1 MKMKFIALALLMAA
15 GSANAAID
23 NGAGGNGELFFN
35 IWDDTQSYSR
45 DLNISIDA
53 FQTTLATDGLLDLS
67 YAADATYTTFLAGVS
82 DVNALKWNVVAV
94 DTSGARRT
102 LVTYTLPED
111 TTPLGNDTGRSM
123 ALAIQAKVIDINTG
137 LGSNDSAVFMSSD
150 AGYTGNE
157 ASFGATLTTK
167 LGFDSTGTLANDS
180 YANGL
185 GFMRVDNSAI
195 GSSAGV
201 LNEYYDDTLAVN
213 AWMDSSNTLHIG
225 VAAPVPEADT
235 YALMLAGL
243 GLLGY
248 VARRRRAA

>member
-1 MKMKFIALALLMAA
+1 M
-15 GSANAAID
+15 
-23 NGAGGNGELFFN
+23 
-35 IWDDTQSYSR
+35 
-45 DLNISIDA
+45 
-53 FQTTLATDGLLDLS
+53 
-67 YAADATYTTFLAGVS
+67 S
-82 DVNALKWNVVAV
+82 DVNALKWNIVAT

-111 TTPLGNDTGRSM
+111 TTPITNDNGRGM
-123 ALAIQAKVIDINTG
+123 ALSIQGKINGINTG
-137 LGSNDSAVFMSSD
+137 LGANDSAIFLSSD

-157 ASFGATLTTK
+157 ASFGSTLTTK
-167 LGFDSTGTLANDS
+167 LGFESAGTLANAS
-180 YANGL
+180 YASGL
-185 GFMRVDNSAI
+185 GFMRVDSAAI

>member
-45 DLNISIDA
+45 DLNVTIDA
-53 FQTTLATDGLLDLS
+53 FQSSLLVTSD
-67 YAADATYTTFLAGVS
+67 ADATYTTFLAGVA
-82 DVNALKWNVVAV
+82 DVNALKWNVVAI

-102 LVTYTLPED
+102 LVTYSLPED
-111 TTPLGNDTGRSM
+111 TTPVDALTARSM
-123 ALAIQAKVIDINTG
+123 GVAVQGKINSINTG
-137 LGSNDSAVFMSSD
+137 LGANDSAIFLASD
-150 AGYTGNE
+150 AGYTGTE
-157 ASFGATLTTK
+157 ANFGSTLSTK
-167 LGFDSTGTLANDS
+167 LGFESAGTLANDS
-180 YANGL
+180 YATGL
-185 GFMRVDNSAI
+185 GFMRVDSAAI
-195 GSSAGV
+195 GSAASG
-201 LNEYYDDTLAVN
+201 LNEYYDDTIAVN
-213 AWMDSSNTLHIG
+213 AWIDSSNTLHI
-225 VAAPVPEADT
+225 AAVPEADT